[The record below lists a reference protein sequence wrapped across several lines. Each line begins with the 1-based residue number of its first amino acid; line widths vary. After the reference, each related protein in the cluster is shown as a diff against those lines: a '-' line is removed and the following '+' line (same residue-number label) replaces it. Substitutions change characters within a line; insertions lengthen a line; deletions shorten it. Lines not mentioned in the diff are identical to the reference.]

1 MISRFSVRSASL
13 VTVTLTSEIATPMHS
28 TASNALARKIRLR
41 SDDSSLIAG

>member
-1 MISRFSVRSASL
+1 
-13 VTVTLTSEIATPMHS
+13 MHS